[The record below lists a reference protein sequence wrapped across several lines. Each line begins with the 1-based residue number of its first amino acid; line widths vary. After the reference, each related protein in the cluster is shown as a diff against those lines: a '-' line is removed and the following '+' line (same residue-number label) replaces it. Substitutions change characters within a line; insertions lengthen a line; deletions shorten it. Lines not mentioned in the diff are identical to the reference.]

1 MEEILKLDPI
11 MKVGGSVDLPGSK
24 SISNRAL
31 LLAALSEGTTELN
44 NLLVA
49 EDTEM
54 MIGALETLGV
64 KLEVSNDGTEVKV
77 EGCGGNFPVK
87 KADLFLGNAGTA
99 MRPLSSSLAFS
110 GGEYVLDGVARMR
123 QRPIAHLVEALN
135 SVGGRLSYLGE
146 PGFPPIKI
154 EPATRIN
161 SDIVHVRGDVSSQ
174 FVSGLLMAA
183 PLIAP
188 EQGLRI
194 RIDGELISSP
204 YVSLTCRLMERFGVE
219 VKTSEKD
226 FLVPRTPYKAPGV
239 FEVEADAS
247 SASYFLALGAL
258 VGPLK
263 INGIGADSV
272 QGDAAFV
279 EYLVKMGAAVT
290 AERTG
295 SRPVRAATVINCT
308 VCRPMFV
315 RFRMQR

>member
-135 SVGGRLSYLGE
+135 SVALCCCASLPNQYRACESVSRLNRQ
-146 PGFPPIKI
+146 PGLIATLSMFAAMFP
-154 EPATRIN
+154 
-161 SDIVHVRGDVSSQ
+161 VSS
-174 FVSGLLMAA
+174 F
-183 PLIAP
+183 
-188 EQGLRI
+188 
-194 RIDGELISSP
+194 
-204 YVSLTCRLMERFGVE
+204 
-219 VKTSEKD
+219 
-226 FLVPRTPYKAPGV
+226 
-239 FEVEADAS
+239 
-247 SASYFLALGAL
+247 
-258 VGPLK
+258 
-263 INGIGADSV
+263 
-272 QGDAAFV
+272 
-279 EYLVKMGAAVT
+279 
-290 AERTG
+290 
-295 SRPVRAATVINCT
+295 PVC
-308 VCRPMFV
+308 
-315 RFRMQR
+315 

>member
-31 LLAALSEGTTELN
+31 LLAALSEGTTESN

-49 EDTEM
+49 EKTEM

-135 SVGGRLSYLGE
+135 SSAAASLILESRDSRRSRLNRQ
-146 PGFPPIKI
+146 PG
-154 EPATRIN
+154 
-161 SDIVHVRGDVSSQ
+161 
-174 FVSGLLMAA
+174 
-183 PLIAP
+183 LIATLSMFAAMFP
-188 EQGLRI
+188 
-194 RIDGELISSP
+194 
-204 YVSLTCRLMERFGVE
+204 VSLF
-219 VKTSEKD
+219 
-226 FLVPRTPYKAPGV
+226 
-239 FEVEADAS
+239 
-247 SASYFLALGAL
+247 
-258 VGPLK
+258 
-263 INGIGADSV
+263 
-272 QGDAAFV
+272 
-279 EYLVKMGAAVT
+279 
-290 AERTG
+290 
-295 SRPVRAATVINCT
+295 PVC
-308 VCRPMFV
+308 
-315 RFRMQR
+315 

>member
-135 SVGGRLSYLGE
+135 SVGGRLISESRDSRRSRLNRQ
-146 PGFPPIKI
+146 PGLIATLSMFAAMFP
-154 EPATRIN
+154 
-161 SDIVHVRGDVSSQ
+161 VSS
-174 FVSGLLMAA
+174 F
-183 PLIAP
+183 
-188 EQGLRI
+188 
-194 RIDGELISSP
+194 
-204 YVSLTCRLMERFGVE
+204 
-219 VKTSEKD
+219 
-226 FLVPRTPYKAPGV
+226 
-239 FEVEADAS
+239 
-247 SASYFLALGAL
+247 
-258 VGPLK
+258 
-263 INGIGADSV
+263 
-272 QGDAAFV
+272 
-279 EYLVKMGAAVT
+279 
-290 AERTG
+290 
-295 SRPVRAATVINCT
+295 PVC
-308 VCRPMFV
+308 
-315 RFRMQR
+315 

>member
-110 GGEYVLDGVARMR
+110 GGEYVPLERSIQDVDLVDPGCGNGLDGPGHGFTLDDQAEPV
-123 QRPIAHLVEALN
+123 PVPLGHL
-135 SVGGRLSYLGE
+135 
-146 PGFPPIKI
+146 
-154 EPATRIN
+154 
-161 SDIVHVRGDVSSQ
+161 
-174 FVSGLLMAA
+174 
-183 PLIAP
+183 
-188 EQGLRI
+188 LRI
-194 RIDGELISSP
+194 VEQRVVKIGRKDHRSGEYRP
-204 YVSLTCRLMERFGVE
+204 GQTPPAG
-219 VKTSEKD
+219 
-226 FLVPRTPYKAPGV
+226 LVATGLPKLVLVLV
-239 FEVEADAS
+239 F
-247 SASYFLALGAL
+247 
-258 VGPLK
+258 
-263 INGIGADSV
+263 
-272 QGDAAFV
+272 
-279 EYLVKMGAAVT
+279 
-290 AERTG
+290 
-295 SRPVRAATVINCT
+295 
-308 VCRPMFV
+308 
-315 RFRMQR
+315 